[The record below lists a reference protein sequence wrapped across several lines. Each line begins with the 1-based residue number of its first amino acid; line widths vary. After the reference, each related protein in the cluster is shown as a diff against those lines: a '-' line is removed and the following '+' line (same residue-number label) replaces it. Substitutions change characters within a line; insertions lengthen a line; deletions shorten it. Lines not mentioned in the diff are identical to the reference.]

1 MKEQCMI
8 CGSMVE
14 DVTGVCPVCGAALT
28 RSRQIDPDK
37 QMQYENGL
45 SLQNDSENQN
55 VNTYMPSGAPYNTP
69 VSPQS
74 KTFSIISLVCSIVS
88 LFMICVPGLGL
99 ILSIAAVV
107 FGIIALVKKHSKVP
121 AVIGVIIGGISLIM
135 ALFSTMFN
143 VLFKSVA
150 GTSIN
155 GMMSQMMEVQVEGCT
170 KLDDIVFLNPVDN
183 QYYVLYSDG
192 TYQTASDD
200 IGVYESLSY
209 MDYYQTASS
218 ADDSTYAVLY
228 IMNQG
233 YEIKDV
239 TIVRLGSEY
248 YNFLVPE
255 DYTPG
260 GIIYYIDNGNNTMDM
275 EGYKLVPVSTS
286 SVEDYN

>member
-28 RSRQIDPDK
+28 RSRQIDPNK

-88 LFMICVPGLGL
+88 LFTICVPGLGL

-107 FGIIALVKKHSKVP
+107 FGIIALAKKHSKVP
-121 AVIGVIIGGISLIM
+121 AVIGVVIGGISLFM
-135 ALFSTMFN
+135 ATFSTIFYVAFM
-143 VLFKSVA
+143 SVA
-150 GTSIN
+150 RTSFG

-183 QYYVLYSDG
+183 QYYALYSDG

-209 MDYYQTASS
+209 MDYYQTASNI
-218 ADDSTYAVLY
+218 DDSTYAILY
-228 IMNQG
+228 AMNQG
-233 YEIKDV
+233 YEIKNV

-260 GIIYYIDNGNNTMDM
+260 GIIYYIDNGNNSENM

-286 SVEDYN
+286 SVEDYD